1 MKTKL
6 NSSWRFLIA
15 GAHLLTVTAAIAAA
29 PQTISKYAR
38 RTGRTVV
45 ATAGLAFLCTI
56 GPGWA
61 EQFTIAVVADT
72 QCYTKSDGNM
82 AVLLSQVLRPL
93 STISGELHIGPSE

>member
-1 MKTKL
+1 M
-6 NSSWRFLIA
+6 RM
-15 GAHLLTVTAAIAAA
+15 AI
-29 PQTISKYAR
+29 TISRYAK

-45 ATAGLAFLCTI
+45 ATAGLAFICTI
-56 GPGWA
+56 AQGWA